1 MALGPFA
8 QQLATYKTR
17 NVESGIGAAIP
28 RAINYTGALMGNS
41 SSSKYQYPYRYRVF
55 PQDEKRFRTYGV
67 LVLIPALCAHHLNFR

>member
-1 MALGPFA
+1 MFCRFLSSFGAAVVVVGMALGPFA

-55 PQDEKRFRTYGV
+55 P
-67 LVLIPALCAHHLNFR
+67 